1 MREFSQVNLS
11 YNLRK
16 DKKII
21 SYNSKTVH
29 YGTEMLDSVYDITSP
44 IENLEPCSSQNQAL
58 SNIRNLLEK
67 KIKMKVR

>member
-1 MREFSQVNLS
+1 MGEFSQVNLS

-29 YGTEMLDSVYDITSP
+29 YATEMLDSVI
-44 IENLEPCSSQNQAL
+44 
-58 SNIRNLLEK
+58 
-67 KIKMKVR
+67 